1 MKILCLIESLA
12 SGGAERQMTVLAS
25 LLKKRGHEVAVW
37 TYCPQDFYRKQLEE
51 DGVEYRFIV
60 KARNK
65 FLRIPV
71 LLKEARKWKPDA
83 MIAYLPSVTLTACLM
98 KMLGL
103 KTRLLVSERN
113 TSQKYGFRE
122 RLRFF
127 LFNLE
132 ADWIVTNSHSQERFI
147 AKHYPSLIKKIR
159 VITNYVDT
167 DFFTP
172 ETEKDSNEEDVL
184 QMICVSRIL
193 PQKNVL
199 RFIDSLA
206 ELKRR
211 SVALKVLWYGSTEGV
226 YARQCLEKVQKQGLS
241 DIIEFKGVTH
251 DVRNEYRK
259 ADVLCLPSLREGFPN
274 VISEAMSCGL
284 PILCSRVCD
293 NEEIVVEG
301 ENGLLFDPRDK
312 NDIVEKIISFVRLP
326 YQERKIMGNVS
337 RQMALDLFSADHFV
351 NAYEDLLK

>member
-1 MKILCLIESLA
+1 MKILCLIESLLP
-12 SGGAERQMTVLAS
+12 GGAERQMTVLAS

-71 LLKEARKWKPDA
+71 LLKEACKWKPDA

-103 KTRLLVSERN
+103 KTRLIVSERN

-122 RLRFF
+122 RLRFV

-132 ADWIVTNSHSQERFI
+132 ADWIVPNSNSQERFI
-147 AKHYPSLIKKIR
+147 AEHYQSLIKKVR

-172 ETEKDSNEEDVL
+172 EVEKDSNEKDVL

-199 RFIDSLA
+199 RFIDSVA

-211 SVALKVLWYGSTEGV
+211 GVALKVLWYGSTEGV
-226 YARQCLEKVQKQGLS
+226 YARQCLEKVEKQGLS

-259 ADVLCLPSLREGFPN
+259 ADLLCLPSLREGFPN
-274 VISEAMSCGL
+274 VICEAMSCGL

-293 NEEIVVEG
+293 NEEIVEEG
-301 ENGLLFDPRDK
+301 VNGLLFDPRDE
-312 NDIVEKIISFVRLP
+312 NDIVEKIVSFVRLP
-326 YQERKIMGNVS
+326 YQERKRMGNVS
-337 RQMALDLFSADHFV
+337 RQMALDMFSADHFV